1 MTLAAIILTLNE
13 EKHLERCI
21 SSLDGVVDTVFV
33 VDCYSTDRT
42 LEIAKLRGV
51 IVKQHPWTNH
61 AAQFNWA
68 LSQLDSSVD
77 WVLRIDADEY
87 LTPELALE
95 IQKKLAIVEE
105 ETEGIYLRRRM
116 AFMGK
121 MIGYGGVFPVEIL
134 RLFRNGAGKCESRWM
149 DEHIKVEAGTVVFEN
164 ELIDDNLNP
173 LSWWIDKHN
182 KYASREVVDI
192 LNREHRFMY
201 YDSVASL
208 SDGSQ
213 ASTKRW
219 IKENVYS
226 KLPIGAGPLLY
237 FVYRYFIRFGFLD
250 GKEGA
255 AFHFL
260 QGFWYR
266 YLVDLKLMEV
276 NKYIKLNQCN
286 VTVAIKEVLDIDIEG
301 AS

>member
-1 MTLAAIILTLNE
+1 MRVTAIVLTRNE
-13 EKHLERCI
+13 EKHLARCI
-21 SSLDGVVDTVFV
+21 ESISEVVDEIFIA
-33 VDCYSTDRT
+33 DCYSTDKT
-42 LEIAKLRGV
+42 KQIAKAHGARF
-51 IVKQHPWTNH
+51 KQNPWTNY
-61 AAQFNWA
+61 ATQFNWA
-68 LSQLDSSVD
+68 LSQLESDVD
-77 WVLRIDADEY
+77 WVLRIDADEF

-95 IQKKLAIVEE
+95 IQQKLAVVAGQ
-105 ETEGIYLRRRM
+105 TQGIYLPRRM

-121 MIGYGGVFPVEIL
+121 LIKHGGIFPGEML
-134 RLFRNGAGKCESRWM
+134 RLFRNGAGKCENRWM
-149 DEHIKVEAGTVVFEN
+149 DEHIKVEGKTVVFEN
-164 ELIDDNLNP
+164 ELIDDNLNS

-192 LNREHRFMY
+192 LNREHQFMY
-201 YDSVASL
+201 HDSVASL
-208 SDGSQ
+208 TDGSQ

-226 KLPIGAGPLLY
+226 KLPIGVGPSFY
-237 FVYRYFIRFGFLD
+237 FIYRYFIRLGFLD

-255 AFHFL
+255 AFHLL

-276 NKYIKLNQCN
+276 NKHIKLNQCT
-286 VTVAIKEVLDIDIEG
+286 VTVAIKDILDIDVEV

>member
-1 MTLAAIILTLNE
+1 MRIVGIVLTWNE
-13 EKHLERCI
+13 EKHLARCI
-21 SSLDGVVDTVFV
+21 ESISGVVDEIFIA
-33 VDCYSTDRT
+33 DCHSTDKT
-42 LEIAKLRGV
+42 EQIAKDRGV
-51 IVKQHPWTNH
+51 RFKQHPWKNH
-61 AAQFNWA
+61 ATQFNWA
-68 LSQLDSSVD
+68 LAQLESDVD

-95 IQKKLAIVEE
+95 IQQKLAVIDD
-105 ETEGIYLRRRM
+105 ETQGIFLPRRM
-116 AFMGK
+116 AYMGRL
-121 MIGYGGVFPVEIL
+121 IQHGGIFPGEML
-134 RLFRNGAGKCESRWM
+134 RLFRNGKGQCENRWM
-149 DEHIKVEAGTVVFEN
+149 DEHIKVDGGMVVFEN

-226 KLPIGAGPLLY
+226 KLPIGVGPLLY

-276 NKYIKLNQCN
+276 NKYIKLNQCK
-286 VTVAIKEVLDIDIEG
+286 VTVAIKEVLDIDVEG